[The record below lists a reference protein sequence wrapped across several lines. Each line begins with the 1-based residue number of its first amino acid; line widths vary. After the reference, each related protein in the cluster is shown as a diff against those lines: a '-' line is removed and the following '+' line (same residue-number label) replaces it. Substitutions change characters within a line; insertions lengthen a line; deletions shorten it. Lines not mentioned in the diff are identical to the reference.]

1 MYKLMESFPSRESSP
16 KLSYTSLLHIYV
28 VYTHTLYTS
37 LLCIFYT
44 HVIYTY
50 TFFLCMYPT
59 QPKKL
64 SERVIIDSLS
74 KLSLRF
80 AEGFLFLGFGKLLF
94 VTIFSCLVTF
104 SNVSLQI
111 CVALYQ
117 HAVFHRA
124 ARSGALKS
132 SAEDNAAMW

>member
-1 MYKLMESFPSRESSP
+1 MLCIRI
-16 KLSYTSLLHIYV
+16 L
-28 VYTHTLYTS
+28 YTHTQLCYTS

-50 TFFLCMYPT
+50 TFFLCIYPT
-59 QPKKL
+59 QPKKF
-64 SERVIIDSLS
+64 SERVIIDLLS

-80 AEGFLFLGFGKLLF
+80 AEGFLFFLGFGKLLF